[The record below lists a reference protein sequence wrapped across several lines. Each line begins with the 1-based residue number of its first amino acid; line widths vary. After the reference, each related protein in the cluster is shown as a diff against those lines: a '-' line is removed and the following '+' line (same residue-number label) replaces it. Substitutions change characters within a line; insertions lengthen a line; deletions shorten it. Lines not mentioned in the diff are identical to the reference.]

1 VKEKD
6 EKMRRSKK
14 KKLQTQTRKRK
25 EEKVFS
31 TTPFFVLSL
40 LNQNP
45 HQRARV
51 HSIVALL
58 NIVSSLLSA
67 LLRFSFFSLG
77 VFIRRT
83 SRWSRARAR
92 IYISRNA
99 RSRRV
104 SLERRD
110 EKKREKERKRRAR
123 ETTIPEEKGK
133 RKKERSNR
141 FFGAKVV

>member
-1 VKEKD
+1 VAREKDFMKEKD
-6 EKMRRSKK
+6 EKKANAEAKK
-14 KKLQTQTRKRK
+14 KKMCQTEDEKKRRGRFFRPLFFLSFPFQIKILVK
-25 EEKVFS
+25 ES
-31 TTPFFVLSL
+31 
-40 LNQNP
+40 
-45 HQRARV
+45 A
-51 HSIVALL
+51 
-58 NIVSSLLSA
+58 LLSA